1 MNQGQSQP
9 RMLEI
14 TLRWT
19 ARVLSLGVLGLIL
32 MFCIGER
39 ANPVKI
45 MAGQPFATISFLT
58 SCVGLILAWRWQG
71 LGGLLVVGG
80 MATFYA
86 QEFAIWGRFPKG
98 PAFAVIA
105 APGVIFLAA
114 WWLKRSRLRTSN
126 V

>member
-1 MNQGQSQP
+1 
-9 RMLEI
+9 MLEI

-39 ANPVKI
+39 ANPVTI
-45 MAGQPFATISFLT
+45 LAETPFATIFFFT
-58 SCVGLILAWRWQG
+58 SCVGLTLAWKWEG

-80 MATFYA
+80 MAAWKARVFD
-86 QEFAIWGRFPKG
+86 IWSWVPTG

-114 WWLKRSRLRTSN
+114 WWLKRPRMRMPE
-126 V
+126 VA